1 MSYKIVSKYIKDLS
15 FEIFDAKSYFLIE
28 NNIKN
33 YKFICDINSKKLKEK
48 IIEVDVNLSLVPS
61 DPKINKGIDVSVKI
75 SSVIQ
80 VEGEIEKTALEK
92 IVLIEVPT
100 KIYPEIRG
108 IIVFLFEKSGFK
120 KINIDD
126 KIDFEKLY
134 ETRKVQK

>member
-1 MSYKIVSKYIKDLS
+1 MDFVHYI
-15 FEIFDAKSYFLIE
+15 YF
-28 NNIKN
+28 
-33 YKFICDINSKKLKEK
+33 FSNSL
-48 IIEVDVNLSLVPS
+48 
-61 DPKINKGIDVSVKI
+61 IDVSVKI

>member
-33 YKFICDINSKKLKEK
+33 YKFMCDINSKKLKEK

-108 IIVFLFEKSGFK
+108 IIIFLFEKSGFK

>member
-33 YKFICDINSKKLKEK
+33 YKFMCDINSKKLKEK

>member
-108 IIVFLFEKSGFK
+108 IIIFLFEKSGFK

>member
-33 YKFICDINSKKLKEK
+33 YKFICDINIKKLKEK